1 MIIDFWRQLF
11 MKIHI
16 TSNKNKDI
24 ISIKYASM
32 KFFDF
37 AKINEILHI
46 DNMFAINNLDNFS
59 KGYQINPTGVNQI
72 IKESKSCKNI
82 WNIMFY
88 DSYEGVLSE
97 NEVIEY
103 LKKNKIHVYIDVN
116 LSENEVHVLINQI
129 SFKFNVIDVLKE
141 RIFN

>member
-1 MIIDFWRQLF
+1 

-46 DNMFAINNLDNFS
+46 DTMFAINNLDNFS
-59 KGYQINPTGVNQI
+59 KGYQINPTSVNQI

-116 LSENEVHVLINQI
+116 LSENEAHVLINQI

-141 RIFN
+141 RILN